1 MSDENKVL
9 LRVSNLK
16 QYFPIGKKKMG
27 KPQSFVKA
35 NDGISLNIYE
45 GETFGLVGESG
56 CGKSTFGRTL
66 LQLYRQT
73 GGRTVYYG
81 RTVEDF
87 DLKYVEEIFK
97 NLPDKKKKC
106 EELLDK
112 VKKLEADYAKM
123 PEGTEEEKIAKKV
136 AGQHLAEMESEAD
149 NDLLDITALIGG
161 LYTLDETALAEAGRH
176 YLAEYLAMKEIRK
189 INAQADEFE
198 KNGKS
203 AKAGEVKKKIPELQ
217 KKVQAELAEIDKIR
231 DNCKKDEDF
240 EKYEVQKDDGIN
252 LANLTD
258 AEMRYLR
265 RDLQL
270 IFQDP
275 YSSLNPRMTVG
286 QIIGEGL
293 MAHNIFK
300 KGDPKMQDYIMEIM
314 EKCGL
319 ASYFIHRYPHQ
330 FSGGM
335 KQRVIIAMAVCC
347 KPKLIIA
354 DEPTTALD
362 VTVQAQ
368 VLELLKELQRD
379 MDTAIL
385 LITHNLG
392 VVWEMC
398 DKVMV
403 MYAGNTVEFTDTK
416 TLYSN
421 PRHPYTWG
429 LLDSMPKLSDESK
442 GELKTIPGTPPDL
455 RLTGKCCNFYNRCPY
470 VTEACTQS
478 VPPLVE
484 VEPGHFVACHRQNL
498 TNKLEKGEGLKDE

>member
-1 MSDENKVL
+1 MSENILTVKDFKTYFYTASGIAKAVDG
-9 LRVSNLK
+9 VS
-16 QYFPIGKKKMG
+16 F
-27 KPQSFVKA
+27 
-35 NDGISLNIYE
+35 NIAK
-45 GETFGLVGESG
+45 GETMGIVGESG
-56 CGKSTFGRTL
+56 SGKSVTSSSIIRLLPPRTGKIV
-66 LQLYRQT
+66 
-73 GGRTVYYG
+73 GGS
-81 RTVEDF
+81 
-87 DLKYVEEIFK
+87 I
-97 NLPDKKKKC
+97 
-106 EELLDK
+106 
-112 VKKLEADYAKM
+112 
-123 PEGTEEEKIAKKV
+123 
-136 AGQHLAEMESEAD
+136 
-149 NDLLDITALIGG
+149 
-161 LYTLDETALAEAGRH
+161 
-176 YLAEYLAMKEIRK
+176 
-189 INAQADEFE
+189 EFE
-198 KNGKS
+198 GKDVLALS
-203 AKAGEVKKKIPELQ
+203 KKELN
-217 KKVQAELAEIDKIR
+217 DFR
-231 DNCKKDEDF
+231 GKDIA
-240 EKYEVQKDDGIN
+240 V
-252 LANLTD
+252 
-258 AEMRYLR
+258 
-265 RDLQL
+265 

-275 YSSLNPRMTVG
+275 MTSLDPVFKIGKQMTEM
-286 QIIGEGL
+286 I
-293 MAHNIFK
+293 MAHQNVTK
-300 KGDPKMQDYIMEIM
+300 DEAWKMAVEALSKVGIPEP
-314 EKCGL
+314 EKRMN
-319 ASYFIHRYPHQ
+319 SYPYEL
-330 FSGGM
+330 SGGM
-335 KQRVIIAMAVCC
+335 CQRVIIAMAVCC

-455 RLTGKCCNFYNRCPY
+455 RLTGECCNFYNRCPY

>member
-1 MSDENKVL
+1 MSENILTVKDLKTYFYTASGIAKAVDG
-9 LRVSNLK
+9 VS
-16 QYFPIGKKKMG
+16 F
-27 KPQSFVKA
+27 
-35 NDGISLNIYE
+35 NIAK
-45 GETFGLVGESG
+45 GETMGIVGESG
-56 CGKSTFGRTL
+56 SGKSVTSSSIIRLLPPRTGKIV
-66 LQLYRQT
+66 
-73 GGRTVYYG
+73 GGS
-81 RTVEDF
+81 
-87 DLKYVEEIFK
+87 I
-97 NLPDKKKKC
+97 
-106 EELLDK
+106 
-112 VKKLEADYAKM
+112 
-123 PEGTEEEKIAKKV
+123 
-136 AGQHLAEMESEAD
+136 
-149 NDLLDITALIGG
+149 
-161 LYTLDETALAEAGRH
+161 
-176 YLAEYLAMKEIRK
+176 
-189 INAQADEFE
+189 EFE
-198 KNGKS
+198 GKDVLALS
-203 AKAGEVKKKIPELQ
+203 KKELN
-217 KKVQAELAEIDKIR
+217 DFR
-231 DNCKKDEDF
+231 GKDIA
-240 EKYEVQKDDGIN
+240 V
-252 LANLTD
+252 
-258 AEMRYLR
+258 
-265 RDLQL
+265 

-275 YSSLNPRMTVG
+275 MTSLDPVFKIGKQMTEM
-286 QIIGEGL
+286 I
-293 MAHNIFK
+293 MAHQNVTK
-300 KGDPKMQDYIMEIM
+300 DEAWKMSVEALSKVGIPEP
-314 EKCGL
+314 EKRMN
-319 ASYFIHRYPHQ
+319 SYPYEL
-330 FSGGM
+330 SGGM
-335 KQRVIIAMAVCC
+335 CQRVIIAMAVCC

-498 TNKLEKGEGLKDE
+498 NNKLEKGEGLKDE

>member
-1 MSDENKVL
+1 MSENILTVKDLKTYFYTASGIAKAVDG
-9 LRVSNLK
+9 VS
-16 QYFPIGKKKMG
+16 F
-27 KPQSFVKA
+27 
-35 NDGISLNIYE
+35 NIAK
-45 GETFGLVGESG
+45 GETMGIVGESG
-56 CGKSTFGRTL
+56 SGKSVTSSSIIRLLPPRTGKIV
-66 LQLYRQT
+66 
-73 GGRTVYYG
+73 GGS
-81 RTVEDF
+81 
-87 DLKYVEEIFK
+87 I
-97 NLPDKKKKC
+97 
-106 EELLDK
+106 
-112 VKKLEADYAKM
+112 
-123 PEGTEEEKIAKKV
+123 
-136 AGQHLAEMESEAD
+136 
-149 NDLLDITALIGG
+149 
-161 LYTLDETALAEAGRH
+161 
-176 YLAEYLAMKEIRK
+176 
-189 INAQADEFE
+189 EFE
-198 KNGKS
+198 GKDVLALS
-203 AKAGEVKKKIPELQ
+203 KKELN
-217 KKVQAELAEIDKIR
+217 DFR
-231 DNCKKDEDF
+231 GKDIA
-240 EKYEVQKDDGIN
+240 V
-252 LANLTD
+252 
-258 AEMRYLR
+258 
-265 RDLQL
+265 

-275 YSSLNPRMTVG
+275 MTSLDPVFKIGKQMTEM
-286 QIIGEGL
+286 I
-293 MAHNIFK
+293 MAHQNVTK
-300 KGDPKMQDYIMEIM
+300 DEAWKMAVEALSKVGIPEP
-314 EKCGL
+314 EKRMN
-319 ASYFIHRYPHQ
+319 SYPYEL
-330 FSGGM
+330 SGGM
-335 KQRVIIAMAVCC
+335 CQRVIIAMAVCC

-484 VEPGHFVACHRQNL
+484 VEPGHFVKCFNIG
-498 TNKLEKGEGLKDE
+498 KEK

>member
-1 MSDENKVL
+1 MSENILTVKDLKTYFYTASGIAKAVDG
-9 LRVSNLK
+9 VS
-16 QYFPIGKKKMG
+16 F
-27 KPQSFVKA
+27 
-35 NDGISLNIYE
+35 NIAK
-45 GETFGLVGESG
+45 GETMGIVGESG
-56 CGKSTFGRTL
+56 SGKSVTSSSIIRLLPPRTGKIV
-66 LQLYRQT
+66 
-73 GGRTVYYG
+73 GGS
-81 RTVEDF
+81 
-87 DLKYVEEIFK
+87 I
-97 NLPDKKKKC
+97 
-106 EELLDK
+106 
-112 VKKLEADYAKM
+112 
-123 PEGTEEEKIAKKV
+123 
-136 AGQHLAEMESEAD
+136 
-149 NDLLDITALIGG
+149 
-161 LYTLDETALAEAGRH
+161 
-176 YLAEYLAMKEIRK
+176 
-189 INAQADEFE
+189 EFE
-198 KNGKS
+198 GKDVLALS
-203 AKAGEVKKKIPELQ
+203 KKELN
-217 KKVQAELAEIDKIR
+217 DFR
-231 DNCKKDEDF
+231 GKDIA
-240 EKYEVQKDDGIN
+240 V
-252 LANLTD
+252 
-258 AEMRYLR
+258 
-265 RDLQL
+265 

-275 YSSLNPRMTVG
+275 MTSLDPVFKIGKQMT
-286 QIIGEGL
+286 E
-293 MAHNIFK
+293 M
-300 KGDPKMQDYIMEIM
+300 IMEHQNVTKDEAWKMAVEALNKVGIPEP
-314 EKCGL
+314 EKRMN
-319 ASYFIHRYPHQ
+319 SYPYEL
-330 FSGGM
+330 SGGM
-335 KQRVIIAMAVCC
+335 CQRVIIAMAVCC

>member
-1 MSDENKVL
+1 MSENILTVKDLKTYFYTASGIAKAVDG
-9 LRVSNLK
+9 VS
-16 QYFPIGKKKMG
+16 F
-27 KPQSFVKA
+27 
-35 NDGISLNIYE
+35 NIAK
-45 GETFGLVGESG
+45 GETMGIVGESG
-56 CGKSTFGRTL
+56 SGKSVTSSSIIRLLPPRTGKIV
-66 LQLYRQT
+66 
-73 GGRTVYYG
+73 GGS
-81 RTVEDF
+81 
-87 DLKYVEEIFK
+87 I
-97 NLPDKKKKC
+97 
-106 EELLDK
+106 
-112 VKKLEADYAKM
+112 
-123 PEGTEEEKIAKKV
+123 
-136 AGQHLAEMESEAD
+136 
-149 NDLLDITALIGG
+149 
-161 LYTLDETALAEAGRH
+161 
-176 YLAEYLAMKEIRK
+176 
-189 INAQADEFE
+189 EFE
-198 KNGKS
+198 GKDVLALS
-203 AKAGEVKKKIPELQ
+203 KKELN
-217 KKVQAELAEIDKIR
+217 DFR
-231 DNCKKDEDF
+231 GKDIA
-240 EKYEVQKDDGIN
+240 V
-252 LANLTD
+252 
-258 AEMRYLR
+258 
-265 RDLQL
+265 

-275 YSSLNPRMTVG
+275 MTSLDPVFKIGKQMTEM
-286 QIIGEGL
+286 I
-293 MAHNIFK
+293 MAHQNVTK
-300 KGDPKMQDYIMEIM
+300 DEAWKMAVEALNKVGIPEP
-314 EKCGL
+314 EKRMN
-319 ASYFIHRYPHQ
+319 SYPYEL
-330 FSGGM
+330 SGGM
-335 KQRVIIAMAVCC
+335 CQRVIIAMAVCC

-421 PRHPYTWG
+421 PCHPYTWG

-455 RLTGKCCNFYNRCPY
+455 RLTGQCCNFYNRCPY

>member
-1 MSDENKVL
+1 MMSENILTVKDLKTYFYTASGVAKAVDG
-9 LRVSNLK
+9 VS
-16 QYFPIGKKKMG
+16 F
-27 KPQSFVKA
+27 
-35 NDGISLNIYE
+35 NIAK
-45 GETFGLVGESG
+45 GETMGIVGESG
-56 CGKSTFGRTL
+56 SGKSVTSSSIIRLLPPRTGKIV
-66 LQLYRQT
+66 
-73 GGRTVYYG
+73 GGS
-81 RTVEDF
+81 
-87 DLKYVEEIFK
+87 I
-97 NLPDKKKKC
+97 
-106 EELLDK
+106 
-112 VKKLEADYAKM
+112 
-123 PEGTEEEKIAKKV
+123 
-136 AGQHLAEMESEAD
+136 
-149 NDLLDITALIGG
+149 
-161 LYTLDETALAEAGRH
+161 
-176 YLAEYLAMKEIRK
+176 
-189 INAQADEFE
+189 EFE
-198 KNGKS
+198 GKDVLALS
-203 AKAGEVKKKIPELQ
+203 KKELN
-217 KKVQAELAEIDKIR
+217 DFR
-231 DNCKKDEDF
+231 GKDIA
-240 EKYEVQKDDGIN
+240 V
-252 LANLTD
+252 
-258 AEMRYLR
+258 
-265 RDLQL
+265 

-275 YSSLNPRMTVG
+275 MTSLDPVFKIGKQMT
-286 QIIGEGL
+286 E
-293 MAHNIFK
+293 M
-300 KGDPKMQDYIMEIM
+300 IMEHQNVTKDEAWKMAVEALNKVGIPEP
-314 EKCGL
+314 EKRMN
-319 ASYFIHRYPHQ
+319 SYPYEL
-330 FSGGM
+330 SGGM
-335 KQRVIIAMAVCC
+335 CQRVIIAMAVCC

-421 PRHPYTWG
+421 PCHPYTWG

>member
-1 MSDENKVL
+1 MSENILTVKDLKTYFYTASGVAKAVDG
-9 LRVSNLK
+9 VS
-16 QYFPIGKKKMG
+16 F
-27 KPQSFVKA
+27 
-35 NDGISLNIYE
+35 NIAK
-45 GETFGLVGESG
+45 GETMGIVGESG
-56 CGKSTFGRTL
+56 SGKSVTSSSIIRLLPPRTGKIV
-66 LQLYRQT
+66 
-73 GGRTVYYG
+73 GGS
-81 RTVEDF
+81 
-87 DLKYVEEIFK
+87 I
-97 NLPDKKKKC
+97 
-106 EELLDK
+106 
-112 VKKLEADYAKM
+112 
-123 PEGTEEEKIAKKV
+123 
-136 AGQHLAEMESEAD
+136 
-149 NDLLDITALIGG
+149 
-161 LYTLDETALAEAGRH
+161 
-176 YLAEYLAMKEIRK
+176 
-189 INAQADEFE
+189 EFE
-198 KNGKS
+198 GKDVLALS
-203 AKAGEVKKKIPELQ
+203 KKELN
-217 KKVQAELAEIDKIR
+217 DFR
-231 DNCKKDEDF
+231 GKDIA
-240 EKYEVQKDDGIN
+240 V
-252 LANLTD
+252 
-258 AEMRYLR
+258 
-265 RDLQL
+265 

-275 YSSLNPRMTVG
+275 MTSLDPVFK
-286 QIIGEGL
+286 IGKQMIEMI
-293 MAHNIFK
+293 MAHQNVTK
-300 KGDPKMQDYIMEIM
+300 DEAWKMAVEALNKVGIPEP
-314 EKCGL
+314 EKRMN
-319 ASYFIHRYPHQ
+319 SYPYEL
-330 FSGGM
+330 SGGM
-335 KQRVIIAMAVCC
+335 CQRVIIAMAVCC

-421 PRHPYTWG
+421 PCHPYTWG

-442 GELKTIPGTPPDL
+442 GELKTIPGTTPDL

>member
-1 MSDENKVL
+1 MSENILTVKDLKTYFYTASGVAKAVDG
-9 LRVSNLK
+9 VS
-16 QYFPIGKKKMG
+16 F
-27 KPQSFVKA
+27 
-35 NDGISLNIYE
+35 NIAK
-45 GETFGLVGESG
+45 GETMGIVGESG
-56 CGKSTFGRTL
+56 SGKSVTSSSIIRLLPPRTGKIV
-66 LQLYRQT
+66 
-73 GGRTVYYG
+73 GGS
-81 RTVEDF
+81 
-87 DLKYVEEIFK
+87 I
-97 NLPDKKKKC
+97 
-106 EELLDK
+106 
-112 VKKLEADYAKM
+112 
-123 PEGTEEEKIAKKV
+123 
-136 AGQHLAEMESEAD
+136 
-149 NDLLDITALIGG
+149 
-161 LYTLDETALAEAGRH
+161 
-176 YLAEYLAMKEIRK
+176 
-189 INAQADEFE
+189 EFE
-198 KNGKS
+198 GKDVLALS
-203 AKAGEVKKKIPELQ
+203 KKELN
-217 KKVQAELAEIDKIR
+217 DFR
-231 DNCKKDEDF
+231 GKDIA
-240 EKYEVQKDDGIN
+240 V
-252 LANLTD
+252 
-258 AEMRYLR
+258 
-265 RDLQL
+265 

-275 YSSLNPRMTVG
+275 MTSLDPVFK
-286 QIIGEGL
+286 IGKQMIEMI
-293 MAHNIFK
+293 MAHQNVTK
-300 KGDPKMQDYIMEIM
+300 DEAWKMAVEALNKVGIPEP
-314 EKCGL
+314 EKRMN
-319 ASYFIHRYPHQ
+319 SYPYEL
-330 FSGGM
+330 SGGM
-335 KQRVIIAMAVCC
+335 CQRVIIAMAVCC

>member
-1 MSDENKVL
+1 MSENILTVKDLKTYFYTASGIAKAVYG
-9 LRVSNLK
+9 VS
-16 QYFPIGKKKMG
+16 F
-27 KPQSFVKA
+27 
-35 NDGISLNIYE
+35 NIAK
-45 GETFGLVGESG
+45 GETMGIVGESG
-56 CGKSTFGRTL
+56 SGKSVTSSSIIRLLPPRTGKIV
-66 LQLYRQT
+66 
-73 GGRTVYYG
+73 GGS
-81 RTVEDF
+81 
-87 DLKYVEEIFK
+87 I
-97 NLPDKKKKC
+97 
-106 EELLDK
+106 
-112 VKKLEADYAKM
+112 
-123 PEGTEEEKIAKKV
+123 
-136 AGQHLAEMESEAD
+136 
-149 NDLLDITALIGG
+149 
-161 LYTLDETALAEAGRH
+161 
-176 YLAEYLAMKEIRK
+176 
-189 INAQADEFE
+189 EFE
-198 KNGKS
+198 GKDVLALS
-203 AKAGEVKKKIPELQ
+203 KKELN
-217 KKVQAELAEIDKIR
+217 DFR
-231 DNCKKDEDF
+231 GKDIA
-240 EKYEVQKDDGIN
+240 V
-252 LANLTD
+252 
-258 AEMRYLR
+258 
-265 RDLQL
+265 

-275 YSSLNPRMTVG
+275 MTSLDPVFKIGKQMTEM
-286 QIIGEGL
+286 I
-293 MAHNIFK
+293 MAHQNVTK
-300 KGDPKMQDYIMEIM
+300 DEAWKMAVEALSKVGIPEP
-314 EKCGL
+314 EKRMN
-319 ASYFIHRYPHQ
+319 SYPYEL
-330 FSGGM
+330 SGGM
-335 KQRVIIAMAVCC
+335 CQRVIIAMAVCC

-442 GELKTIPGTPPDL
+442 GGLKTIPGTPPDL
-455 RLTGKCCNFYNRCPY
+455 RLTGECCNFYNRCPY

>member
-1 MSDENKVL
+1 MSENILTVKDLKTYFYTASGIAKAVDG
-9 LRVSNLK
+9 VS
-16 QYFPIGKKKMG
+16 F
-27 KPQSFVKA
+27 
-35 NDGISLNIYE
+35 NIAK
-45 GETFGLVGESG
+45 GETMGIVGESG
-56 CGKSTFGRTL
+56 SGKSVTSSSIIRLLPPRTGKIV
-66 LQLYRQT
+66 
-73 GGRTVYYG
+73 GGS
-81 RTVEDF
+81 
-87 DLKYVEEIFK
+87 I
-97 NLPDKKKKC
+97 
-106 EELLDK
+106 
-112 VKKLEADYAKM
+112 
-123 PEGTEEEKIAKKV
+123 
-136 AGQHLAEMESEAD
+136 
-149 NDLLDITALIGG
+149 
-161 LYTLDETALAEAGRH
+161 
-176 YLAEYLAMKEIRK
+176 
-189 INAQADEFE
+189 EFE
-198 KNGKS
+198 GKDVLALS
-203 AKAGEVKKKIPELQ
+203 KKELN
-217 KKVQAELAEIDKIR
+217 DFR
-231 DNCKKDEDF
+231 GKDIA
-240 EKYEVQKDDGIN
+240 V
-252 LANLTD
+252 
-258 AEMRYLR
+258 
-265 RDLQL
+265 

-275 YSSLNPRMTVG
+275 MTSLDPGFKIGKQMTEM
-286 QIIGEGL
+286 I
-293 MAHNIFK
+293 MAHQNVTK
-300 KGDPKMQDYIMEIM
+300 DEAWKMAVEALSKVGIPEP
-314 EKCGL
+314 EKRMN
-319 ASYFIHRYPHQ
+319 SYPYEL
-330 FSGGM
+330 SGGM
-335 KQRVIIAMAVCC
+335 CQRVIIAMAVCC

>member
-1 MSDENKVL
+1 MSENILTVKDLKTYFYTASGVAKAVDG
-9 LRVSNLK
+9 VS
-16 QYFPIGKKKMG
+16 F
-27 KPQSFVKA
+27 
-35 NDGISLNIYE
+35 NIAK
-45 GETFGLVGESG
+45 GETMGIVGESG
-56 CGKSTFGRTL
+56 SGKSVTSSSIIRLLPPRTGKIV
-66 LQLYRQT
+66 
-73 GGRTVYYG
+73 GGS
-81 RTVEDF
+81 
-87 DLKYVEEIFK
+87 I
-97 NLPDKKKKC
+97 
-106 EELLDK
+106 
-112 VKKLEADYAKM
+112 
-123 PEGTEEEKIAKKV
+123 
-136 AGQHLAEMESEAD
+136 
-149 NDLLDITALIGG
+149 
-161 LYTLDETALAEAGRH
+161 
-176 YLAEYLAMKEIRK
+176 
-189 INAQADEFE
+189 EFE
-198 KNGKS
+198 GKDVLTLS
-203 AKAGEVKKKIPELQ
+203 KKELN
-217 KKVQAELAEIDKIR
+217 DFR
-231 DNCKKDEDF
+231 GKDIA
-240 EKYEVQKDDGIN
+240 V
-252 LANLTD
+252 
-258 AEMRYLR
+258 
-265 RDLQL
+265 

-275 YSSLNPRMTVG
+275 MTSLDPVFKIGKQMTEM
-286 QIIGEGL
+286 I
-293 MAHNIFK
+293 MAHQNVTK
-300 KGDPKMQDYIMEIM
+300 DEAWKMAVEALSKVGIPEP
-314 EKCGL
+314 EKRMN
-319 ASYFIHRYPHQ
+319 SYPYEL
-330 FSGGM
+330 SGGM
-335 KQRVIIAMAVCC
+335 CQRVIIAMAVCC

>member
-1 MSDENKVL
+1 MSENILTVKDLKTYFYTASGIAKAVDG
-9 LRVSNLK
+9 VS
-16 QYFPIGKKKMG
+16 F
-27 KPQSFVKA
+27 
-35 NDGISLNIYE
+35 NIAK
-45 GETFGLVGESG
+45 GETMGIVGESG
-56 CGKSTFGRTL
+56 SGKSVTSSAIIRLLPPRTGKIV
-66 LQLYRQT
+66 
-73 GGRTVYYG
+73 GGS
-81 RTVEDF
+81 
-87 DLKYVEEIFK
+87 I
-97 NLPDKKKKC
+97 
-106 EELLDK
+106 
-112 VKKLEADYAKM
+112 
-123 PEGTEEEKIAKKV
+123 
-136 AGQHLAEMESEAD
+136 
-149 NDLLDITALIGG
+149 
-161 LYTLDETALAEAGRH
+161 
-176 YLAEYLAMKEIRK
+176 
-189 INAQADEFE
+189 EFE
-198 KNGKS
+198 GKDVLALS
-203 AKAGEVKKKIPELQ
+203 KKELN
-217 KKVQAELAEIDKIR
+217 DFR
-231 DNCKKDEDF
+231 GKDIA
-240 EKYEVQKDDGIN
+240 V
-252 LANLTD
+252 
-258 AEMRYLR
+258 
-265 RDLQL
+265 

-275 YSSLNPRMTVG
+275 MTSLDPVFKIGKQMTEM
-286 QIIGEGL
+286 I
-293 MAHNIFK
+293 MAHQNVTKDEAWKRAVEALSKVGI
-300 KGDPKMQDYIMEIM
+300 PEP
-314 EKCGL
+314 EKRMN
-319 ASYFIHRYPHQ
+319 SYPYEL
-330 FSGGM
+330 SGGM
-335 KQRVIIAMAVCC
+335 CQRVIIAMAVCC
-347 KPKLIIA
+347 NPKLIIA

-392 VVWEMC
+392 VVWETC

>member
-1 MSDENKVL
+1 MSENILTVKDLKTYFYTASGIAKAVDG
-9 LRVSNLK
+9 VS
-16 QYFPIGKKKMG
+16 F
-27 KPQSFVKA
+27 
-35 NDGISLNIYE
+35 NIAK
-45 GETFGLVGESG
+45 GETMGIVGESG
-56 CGKSTFGRTL
+56 SGKSVTSSSIIRLLPPRTGKIV
-66 LQLYRQT
+66 
-73 GGRTVYYG
+73 GGS
-81 RTVEDF
+81 
-87 DLKYVEEIFK
+87 I
-97 NLPDKKKKC
+97 
-106 EELLDK
+106 
-112 VKKLEADYAKM
+112 
-123 PEGTEEEKIAKKV
+123 
-136 AGQHLAEMESEAD
+136 
-149 NDLLDITALIGG
+149 
-161 LYTLDETALAEAGRH
+161 
-176 YLAEYLAMKEIRK
+176 
-189 INAQADEFE
+189 EFE
-198 KNGKS
+198 GKDVLALS
-203 AKAGEVKKKIPELQ
+203 KKELN
-217 KKVQAELAEIDKIR
+217 DFR
-231 DNCKKDEDF
+231 GKDIA
-240 EKYEVQKDDGIN
+240 V
-252 LANLTD
+252 
-258 AEMRYLR
+258 
-265 RDLQL
+265 

-275 YSSLNPRMTVG
+275 MTSLDPVFKIGKQMTEM
-286 QIIGEGL
+286 I
-293 MAHNIFK
+293 MAHQNVTK
-300 KGDPKMQDYIMEIM
+300 DEAWKMAVEALSKVGIPEP
-314 EKCGL
+314 EKRMN
-319 ASYFIHRYPHQ
+319 SYPYEL
-330 FSGGM
+330 SGGM
-335 KQRVIIAMAVCC
+335 CQRVIIAMAVCC

-368 VLELLKELQRD
+368 VLELLKD

-455 RLTGKCCNFYNRCPY
+455 RLTGECCNFYNRCPY

>member
-1 MSDENKVL
+1 MSENILTVKDLKTYFYTASGIAKAVDG
-9 LRVSNLK
+9 VS
-16 QYFPIGKKKMG
+16 F
-27 KPQSFVKA
+27 
-35 NDGISLNIYE
+35 NIAK
-45 GETFGLVGESG
+45 GETMGIVGESG
-56 CGKSTFGRTL
+56 SGKSVTSSSIIRLLPPRTGKIV
-66 LQLYRQT
+66 
-73 GGRTVYYG
+73 GGS
-81 RTVEDF
+81 
-87 DLKYVEEIFK
+87 I
-97 NLPDKKKKC
+97 
-106 EELLDK
+106 
-112 VKKLEADYAKM
+112 
-123 PEGTEEEKIAKKV
+123 
-136 AGQHLAEMESEAD
+136 
-149 NDLLDITALIGG
+149 
-161 LYTLDETALAEAGRH
+161 
-176 YLAEYLAMKEIRK
+176 
-189 INAQADEFE
+189 EFE
-198 KNGKS
+198 GKDVLALS
-203 AKAGEVKKKIPELQ
+203 KKELN
-217 KKVQAELAEIDKIR
+217 DFR
-231 DNCKKDEDF
+231 GKDIA
-240 EKYEVQKDDGIN
+240 V
-252 LANLTD
+252 
-258 AEMRYLR
+258 
-265 RDLQL
+265 

-275 YSSLNPRMTVG
+275 MTSLDPVFKIGKQMTEM
-286 QIIGEGL
+286 I
-293 MAHNIFK
+293 MAHQNVTK
-300 KGDPKMQDYIMEIM
+300 DEAWKMAGEALSKVGIPEP
-314 EKCGL
+314 EKRMN
-319 ASYFIHRYPHQ
+319 SYPYEL
-330 FSGGM
+330 SGGM
-335 KQRVIIAMAVCC
+335 CQRVIIAMAVCC

-455 RLTGKCCNFYNRCPY
+455 RLTGECCNFYNRCPY

>member
-1 MSDENKVL
+1 MSENILTVKDLKTYFYTASGIAKAVDG
-9 LRVSNLK
+9 VS
-16 QYFPIGKKKMG
+16 F
-27 KPQSFVKA
+27 
-35 NDGISLNIYE
+35 NIAK
-45 GETFGLVGESG
+45 GETMGIVGESG
-56 CGKSTFGRTL
+56 SGKSVTSSSIIRLLPPRTGKIV
-66 LQLYRQT
+66 
-73 GGRTVYYG
+73 GGS
-81 RTVEDF
+81 
-87 DLKYVEEIFK
+87 I
-97 NLPDKKKKC
+97 
-106 EELLDK
+106 
-112 VKKLEADYAKM
+112 
-123 PEGTEEEKIAKKV
+123 
-136 AGQHLAEMESEAD
+136 
-149 NDLLDITALIGG
+149 
-161 LYTLDETALAEAGRH
+161 
-176 YLAEYLAMKEIRK
+176 
-189 INAQADEFE
+189 EFE
-198 KNGKS
+198 GKDVLAVS
-203 AKAGEVKKKIPELQ
+203 KKELN
-217 KKVQAELAEIDKIR
+217 DFR
-231 DNCKKDEDF
+231 GKDIA
-240 EKYEVQKDDGIN
+240 V
-252 LANLTD
+252 
-258 AEMRYLR
+258 
-265 RDLQL
+265 

-275 YSSLNPRMTVG
+275 MTSLDPVFKIGKQMTEM
-286 QIIGEGL
+286 I
-293 MAHNIFK
+293 MAHQNVTK
-300 KGDPKMQDYIMEIM
+300 DEAWKMSVEALSKVGIPEP
-314 EKCGL
+314 EKRMN
-319 ASYFIHRYPHQ
+319 SYPYEL
-330 FSGGM
+330 SGGM
-335 KQRVIIAMAVCC
+335 CQRVIIAMAVCC

-368 VLELLKELQRD
+368 VLELLKDLQRN

>member
-1 MSDENKVL
+1 MSENILTVKDLKTYFYTASGVAKAVDG
-9 LRVSNLK
+9 VS
-16 QYFPIGKKKMG
+16 F
-27 KPQSFVKA
+27 
-35 NDGISLNIYE
+35 NIAK
-45 GETFGLVGESG
+45 GETMGIVGESG
-56 CGKSTFGRTL
+56 SGKSVTSSSIIRLLPPRTGKIV
-66 LQLYRQT
+66 
-73 GGRTVYYG
+73 GGS
-81 RTVEDF
+81 
-87 DLKYVEEIFK
+87 I
-97 NLPDKKKKC
+97 
-106 EELLDK
+106 
-112 VKKLEADYAKM
+112 
-123 PEGTEEEKIAKKV
+123 
-136 AGQHLAEMESEAD
+136 
-149 NDLLDITALIGG
+149 
-161 LYTLDETALAEAGRH
+161 
-176 YLAEYLAMKEIRK
+176 
-189 INAQADEFE
+189 EFE
-198 KNGKS
+198 GEDVLALSKKELNDFRGKDI
-203 AKAGEVKKKIPELQ
+203 AV
-217 KKVQAELAEIDKIR
+217 
-231 DNCKKDEDF
+231 
-240 EKYEVQKDDGIN
+240 
-252 LANLTD
+252 
-258 AEMRYLR
+258 
-265 RDLQL
+265 

-275 YSSLNPRMTVG
+275 MTSLDPVFKIGKQMTEM
-286 QIIGEGL
+286 I
-293 MAHNIFK
+293 MAHQDVTK
-300 KGDPKMQDYIMEIM
+300 DEAWKMAVEALNKVGIPEP
-314 EKCGL
+314 EKRMN
-319 ASYFIHRYPHQ
+319 SYPYEL
-330 FSGGM
+330 SGGM
-335 KQRVIIAMAVCC
+335 CQRVIIAMAVCC

-455 RLTGKCCNFYNRCPY
+455 RLTGQCCNFYNRCPY

>member
-1 MSDENKVL
+1 MSENILTVKDLKTYFYTASGIAKAVDG
-9 LRVSNLK
+9 VS
-16 QYFPIGKKKMG
+16 F
-27 KPQSFVKA
+27 
-35 NDGISLNIYE
+35 NIAK
-45 GETFGLVGESG
+45 GETMGIVGESG
-56 CGKSTFGRTL
+56 SGKSVTSSSIIRLLPPRTGKIV
-66 LQLYRQT
+66 
-73 GGRTVYYG
+73 GGS
-81 RTVEDF
+81 
-87 DLKYVEEIFK
+87 I
-97 NLPDKKKKC
+97 
-106 EELLDK
+106 
-112 VKKLEADYAKM
+112 
-123 PEGTEEEKIAKKV
+123 
-136 AGQHLAEMESEAD
+136 
-149 NDLLDITALIGG
+149 
-161 LYTLDETALAEAGRH
+161 
-176 YLAEYLAMKEIRK
+176 
-189 INAQADEFE
+189 EFE
-198 KNGKS
+198 GKDVLALS
-203 AKAGEVKKKIPELQ
+203 KKELN
-217 KKVQAELAEIDKIR
+217 DFR
-231 DNCKKDEDF
+231 GKDIA
-240 EKYEVQKDDGIN
+240 V
-252 LANLTD
+252 
-258 AEMRYLR
+258 
-265 RDLQL
+265 

-275 YSSLNPRMTVG
+275 MTSLDPVFKIGKQMTEM
-286 QIIGEGL
+286 I
-293 MAHNIFK
+293 MAHQNVTK
-300 KGDPKMQDYIMEIM
+300 DEAWKMAVEALSKVGIPEP
-314 EKCGL
+314 EKRTN
-319 ASYFIHRYPHQ
+319 SYPYEL
-330 FSGGM
+330 SGGM
-335 KQRVIIAMAVCC
+335 CQRVIIAMAVCC

-455 RLTGKCCNFYNRCPY
+455 RLTGECCNFYNRCPY

>member
-1 MSDENKVL
+1 MSENILTVKDLKTYFYTASGIAKAVDG
-9 LRVSNLK
+9 VS
-16 QYFPIGKKKMG
+16 F
-27 KPQSFVKA
+27 
-35 NDGISLNIYE
+35 NIAK
-45 GETFGLVGESG
+45 GETMGIVGESG
-56 CGKSTFGRTL
+56 SGKSVTSSSIIRLLPPRTGKIV
-66 LQLYRQT
+66 
-73 GGRTVYYG
+73 GGS
-81 RTVEDF
+81 
-87 DLKYVEEIFK
+87 I
-97 NLPDKKKKC
+97 
-106 EELLDK
+106 
-112 VKKLEADYAKM
+112 
-123 PEGTEEEKIAKKV
+123 
-136 AGQHLAEMESEAD
+136 
-149 NDLLDITALIGG
+149 
-161 LYTLDETALAEAGRH
+161 
-176 YLAEYLAMKEIRK
+176 
-189 INAQADEFE
+189 EFE
-198 KNGKS
+198 GKDVLALS
-203 AKAGEVKKKIPELQ
+203 KKELN
-217 KKVQAELAEIDKIR
+217 DFR
-231 DNCKKDEDF
+231 GKDIA
-240 EKYEVQKDDGIN
+240 V
-252 LANLTD
+252 
-258 AEMRYLR
+258 
-265 RDLQL
+265 

-275 YSSLNPRMTVG
+275 MTSLDPVFKIGKQMTEM
-286 QIIGEGL
+286 I
-293 MAHNIFK
+293 MAHQNVTK
-300 KGDPKMQDYIMEIM
+300 DEAWKMAVEALNKVGIPEP
-314 EKCGL
+314 EKRMN
-319 ASYFIHRYPHQ
+319 SYPYEL
-330 FSGGM
+330 SGGM
-335 KQRVIIAMAVCC
+335 CQRVIIAMAVCC

-368 VLELLKELQRD
+368 VLELLKDLQRN

-421 PRHPYTWG
+421 PCHPYTWG

>member
-1 MSDENKVL
+1 MSENILTVKDLKTYFYTASGIAKAVDG
-9 LRVSNLK
+9 VS
-16 QYFPIGKKKMG
+16 F
-27 KPQSFVKA
+27 
-35 NDGISLNIYE
+35 NIAK
-45 GETFGLVGESG
+45 GETMGIVGESG
-56 CGKSTFGRTL
+56 SGKSVTSSSIIRLLPPRTGKIV
-66 LQLYRQT
+66 
-73 GGRTVYYG
+73 GGS
-81 RTVEDF
+81 
-87 DLKYVEEIFK
+87 I
-97 NLPDKKKKC
+97 
-106 EELLDK
+106 
-112 VKKLEADYAKM
+112 
-123 PEGTEEEKIAKKV
+123 
-136 AGQHLAEMESEAD
+136 
-149 NDLLDITALIGG
+149 
-161 LYTLDETALAEAGRH
+161 
-176 YLAEYLAMKEIRK
+176 
-189 INAQADEFE
+189 EFE
-198 KNGKS
+198 GKDVLALS
-203 AKAGEVKKKIPELQ
+203 KKELN
-217 KKVQAELAEIDKIR
+217 DFR
-231 DNCKKDEDF
+231 GKDIA
-240 EKYEVQKDDGIN
+240 V
-252 LANLTD
+252 
-258 AEMRYLR
+258 
-265 RDLQL
+265 

-275 YSSLNPRMTVG
+275 MTSLDPVFKIGKQMTEM
-286 QIIGEGL
+286 I
-293 MAHNIFK
+293 MAHQNVTK
-300 KGDPKMQDYIMEIM
+300 DEAWKMAVEALSKVGIPEP
-314 EKCGL
+314 EKRMN
-319 ASYFIHRYPHQ
+319 SYPYEL
-330 FSGGM
+330 SGGM
-335 KQRVIIAMAVCC
+335 CQRVIIAMAVCY

>member
-1 MSDENKVL
+1 MSENILTVKDLKTYFYTASGIAKAVDG
-9 LRVSNLK
+9 VS
-16 QYFPIGKKKMG
+16 F
-27 KPQSFVKA
+27 
-35 NDGISLNIYE
+35 NIAK
-45 GETFGLVGESG
+45 GETMGIVGESG
-56 CGKSTFGRTL
+56 SGKSVTSSSIIRLLPPRTGKIV
-66 LQLYRQT
+66 
-73 GGRTVYYG
+73 GGS
-81 RTVEDF
+81 
-87 DLKYVEEIFK
+87 I
-97 NLPDKKKKC
+97 
-106 EELLDK
+106 
-112 VKKLEADYAKM
+112 
-123 PEGTEEEKIAKKV
+123 
-136 AGQHLAEMESEAD
+136 
-149 NDLLDITALIGG
+149 
-161 LYTLDETALAEAGRH
+161 
-176 YLAEYLAMKEIRK
+176 
-189 INAQADEFE
+189 EFE
-198 KNGKS
+198 GKDVLALS
-203 AKAGEVKKKIPELQ
+203 KKELN
-217 KKVQAELAEIDKIR
+217 DFR
-231 DNCKKDEDF
+231 GKDIA
-240 EKYEVQKDDGIN
+240 V
-252 LANLTD
+252 
-258 AEMRYLR
+258 
-265 RDLQL
+265 

-275 YSSLNPRMTVG
+275 MTSLDPVFKIGKQMTEM
-286 QIIGEGL
+286 I
-293 MAHNIFK
+293 MAHQNVTK
-300 KGDPKMQDYIMEIM
+300 DEAWKMAVEALSKVGIPEP
-314 EKCGL
+314 EKRMN
-319 ASYFIHRYPHQ
+319 SYPYEL
-330 FSGGM
+330 SGGM
-335 KQRVIIAMAVCC
+335 CQRVIIAMAVCC

-455 RLTGKCCNFYNRCPY
+455 RLTGECCNFYNRCPY

-484 VEPGHFVACHRQNL
+484 VEQGHFVACHRQNL

>member
-1 MSDENKVL
+1 MNENILTVKDLKTYFYTASGIAKAVDG
-9 LRVSNLK
+9 VS
-16 QYFPIGKKKMG
+16 F
-27 KPQSFVKA
+27 
-35 NDGISLNIYE
+35 NIAK
-45 GETFGLVGESG
+45 GETMGIVGESG
-56 CGKSTFGRTL
+56 SGKSVTSSSIIRLLPPRTGKIV
-66 LQLYRQT
+66 
-73 GGRTVYYG
+73 GGS
-81 RTVEDF
+81 
-87 DLKYVEEIFK
+87 I
-97 NLPDKKKKC
+97 
-106 EELLDK
+106 
-112 VKKLEADYAKM
+112 
-123 PEGTEEEKIAKKV
+123 
-136 AGQHLAEMESEAD
+136 
-149 NDLLDITALIGG
+149 
-161 LYTLDETALAEAGRH
+161 
-176 YLAEYLAMKEIRK
+176 
-189 INAQADEFE
+189 EFE
-198 KNGKS
+198 GKDVLALS
-203 AKAGEVKKKIPELQ
+203 KKELN
-217 KKVQAELAEIDKIR
+217 DFR
-231 DNCKKDEDF
+231 GKDIA
-240 EKYEVQKDDGIN
+240 V
-252 LANLTD
+252 
-258 AEMRYLR
+258 
-265 RDLQL
+265 

-275 YSSLNPRMTVG
+275 MTSLDPVFKIGKQMTEM
-286 QIIGEGL
+286 I
-293 MAHNIFK
+293 MAHQNVTK
-300 KGDPKMQDYIMEIM
+300 DEAWKMAVEALSKVGIPEP
-314 EKCGL
+314 EKRMN
-319 ASYFIHRYPHQ
+319 SYPYEL
-330 FSGGM
+330 SGGM
-335 KQRVIIAMAVCC
+335 CQRVIIAMAVCC

>member
-1 MSDENKVL
+1 MSENILTVKDLKTYFYTASGVAKAVDG
-9 LRVSNLK
+9 VS
-16 QYFPIGKKKMG
+16 F
-27 KPQSFVKA
+27 
-35 NDGISLNIYE
+35 NIAK
-45 GETFGLVGESG
+45 GETMGIVGESG
-56 CGKSTFGRTL
+56 SGKSVTSSSIIRLLPPRT
-66 LQLYRQT
+66 
-73 GGRTVYYG
+73 G
-81 RTVEDF
+81 
-87 DLKYVEEIFK
+87 
-97 NLPDKKKKC
+97 
-106 EELLDK
+106 
-112 VKKLEADYAKM
+112 
-123 PEGTEEEKIAKKV
+123 KIV
-136 AGQHLAEMESEAD
+136 GVS
-149 NDLLDITALIGG
+149 I
-161 LYTLDETALAEAGRH
+161 
-176 YLAEYLAMKEIRK
+176 
-189 INAQADEFE
+189 EFE
-198 KNGKS
+198 GKDVLALS
-203 AKAGEVKKKIPELQ
+203 KKELN
-217 KKVQAELAEIDKIR
+217 DFR
-231 DNCKKDEDF
+231 GKDIA
-240 EKYEVQKDDGIN
+240 V
-252 LANLTD
+252 
-258 AEMRYLR
+258 
-265 RDLQL
+265 

-275 YSSLNPRMTVG
+275 MTSLDPVFKIGKQMTEM
-286 QIIGEGL
+286 I
-293 MAHNIFK
+293 MAHQNVTK
-300 KGDPKMQDYIMEIM
+300 DEAWKMAVEALSKVGIPEP
-314 EKCGL
+314 EKRMN
-319 ASYFIHRYPHQ
+319 SYPYEL
-330 FSGGM
+330 SGGM
-335 KQRVIIAMAVCC
+335 CQRVIIAMAVCC

-498 TNKLEKGEGLKDE
+498 TNKLEKGDGLKDE